1 MCGSRLL
8 MPTRI
13 AIAAATISLA
23 MPARCRSDDAASTA
37 FFESRIRPVL
47 VRHCYE
53 CHSHAVAK
61 PKGGLSLDSRDAI
74 RAGGESGPAVV
85 PGDVAN
91 SLLIGAIRHES
102 FEMPPKK
109 KLPES
114 VIADFVKWIE
124 IGAPDPRD
132 VPPDPNAVASELWEA
147 QFQERLNWWSLQPVI
162 RSEVPAVKD
171 SRWSPQAIDRF
182 ILSKLEEHQLR
193 PATNADKR
201 TLIRRLSFALTGLPP
216 TRQQLA
222 EFLADESASAYEAL
236 VDRLLDSPHFGE
248 RWARHWMDVVRYTD
262 TYGYEWDIPAKGA
275 WRYRDYLIRAFNE
288 DVPFDQLVREQI
300 AGDLLES
307 PRLNATDQIN
317 ESLIGPM
324 FFQMG
329 ENRHGDSSEFNGI
342 HQEMLDNKIDAFS
355 KAFQAMTIACA
366 RCHDHK
372 LDAISQREYYAL
384 AGSFMSSRW
393 VTNTIDLPQRN
404 AEVIQSLKAIK
415 GGLRIALRVRWR
427 AESAKWARESFSPIL
442 SAASRVESQ
451 GEKDSRPLPLKHPL
465 YAWSRITAETPP
477 NVDIASV
484 WSAVAKEYAD
494 ASEGR
499 TTENKAHFKLI
510 ADFRQGIPDGWSVDG
525 VGLREIVRS
534 GDFMVALE
542 GDSAVQSILPGGLF
556 TNSLSPRL
564 NGSLRA
570 PYLNTFTH
578 GHISFECCGGDFA
591 AQRTV
596 YDNAFLT
603 EKQVYLKHAMPT
615 WELLSTV
622 PAMRDRRIF
631 IEFATK
637 TSNPNFPPRVGLGGT
652 TTAEQE
658 SDPRSWFGIT
668 RVVTHDAPFTPQDE
682 LRRFASLLAGDPPET
697 LEDAAAR
704 YTAWFASAVEAWQ
717 NDSASPDDVEL
728 LNWLLDNKVL
738 DNAIGQDDGS
748 PIARLVAEYR
758 RTEKRLKTPCTVNGM
773 ADIDEG
779 YDYHLNV
786 RGDYDHLGD
795 AVPRGFVRAVTGS
808 QRAFASSRSGRRELA
823 EFVASPE
830 NPLTAR
836 VFVNRVWHWIFG
848 TGIVSTPSDFGHL
861 GDLPSHPE
869 LLDYLATQ
877 FVDDAWSMKKL
888 IRDIVLTET
897 FRQAGTVDQLA
908 LDVDPKNRLL
918 HHAPLRRLEAEAIR
932 DAILAVSG
940 RLDPQLF
947 GPPIDPARANE
958 DPQKRLFSGPL
969 DGNGKRSIYTKITI
983 MEPPRLLALFNQP
996 EPKIPTGQRD
1006 VTNTPAQ
1013 SLALLNDPFV
1023 EQQAEHWAKR
1033 LIEVG
1038 HRNPED
1044 RINSMSEAALGRS
1057 ATDEELHRWS
1067 VMVDDLTT
1075 LHDVAPGEQMG
1086 SVAVWKDVAHTIFN
1100 LKEFLYTR

>member
-1 MCGSRLL
+1 MIGSCFQLL
-8 MPTRI
+8 TRI
-13 AIAAATISLA
+13 AIAAIAICLVMT
-23 MPARCRSDDAASTA
+23 PWCRSEDAASSEL
-37 FFESRIRPVL
+37 FESRIRPML

-53 CHSHAVAK
+53 CHSHAVAE
-61 PKGGLSLDSRDAI
+61 PKGGLRVDSRDAI
-74 RAGGESGPAVV
+74 RAGGETGPAVV
-85 PGDVAN
+85 PGDVAK
-91 SLLIGAIRHES
+91 SLLIAAIRHES
-102 FEMPPKK
+102 FEMPPNM

-132 VPPDPNAVASELWEA
+132 APPDPNAVASELWEA
-147 QFQERLNWWSLQPVI
+147 QFQERLNWWSLQPVV
-162 RSEVPAVKD
+162 RPEVPVVKD
-171 SRWSPQAIDRF
+171 SQWSAQAIDRF
-182 ILSKLEEHQLR
+182 ILAKLEERQLR
-193 PATNADKR
+193 PATSADKP
-201 TLIRRLSFALTGLPP
+201 TLIRRLSFTLTGLPP
-216 TRQQLA
+216 TPQQVA
-222 EFLADESASAYEAL
+222 QFLEDESSSAYEAL

-275 WRYRDYLIRAFNE
+275 WRYRDYLIRAFNR
-288 DVPFDQLVREQI
+288 DVPFEQLVREQI
-300 AGDLLES
+300 AGDLLEP
-307 PRLNATDQIN
+307 PRVNTTDQIN
-317 ESLIGPM
+317 ESLIGTM

-393 VTNTIDLPQRN
+393 VTNTIDLPQRH
-404 AEVIQSLKAIK
+404 ADVIAQLKAIK
-415 GGLRIALRVRWR
+415 AKLRSALATAWLTELQQISSKLPV
-427 AESAKWARESFSPIL
+427 AE
-442 SAASRVESQ
+442 Q
-451 GEKDSRPLPLKHPL
+451 PLPLEDPL
-465 YAWSRITAETPP
+465 YAWKRIHDESAQGGE
-477 NVDIASV
+477 IASV
-484 WSAVAKEYAD
+484 WSAVAKAYAD
-494 ASEGR
+494 ASAAR
-499 TTENKAHFKLI
+499 TTENKAHFQLV

-542 GDSAVQSILPGGLF
+542 GDSAVRSISPGGLF

-564 NGSLRA
+564 NGAVRT
-570 PYLNTFTH
+570 PYLNTFTQ

-603 EKQVYLKHAMPT
+603 EKQVYLTNTTPK

-637 TSNPNFPPRVGLGGT
+637 TSNPNFPPRAGLGGAT
-652 TTAEQE
+652 TPEQE
-658 SDPRSWFGIT
+658 FDPQSWFGIT
-668 RVVTHDAPFTPQDE
+668 RVVTHDAPFTPKDE
-682 LRRFASLLAGDPPET
+682 LTRFTSLLAGDVPKD
-697 LEDAAAR
+697 LEQAAAR
-704 YTAWFASAVEAWQ
+704 YVEWLTSAVDAWQ
-717 NDSASPDDVEL
+717 NDTASPEDVER
-728 LNWLLDNKVL
+728 LNWLLDNKFL
-738 DNAIGQDDGS
+738 DNTIGRDAGS

-758 RTEKRLKTPCTVNGM
+758 KTEELLATPCTVNGM
-773 ADIDEG
+773 ADIEDG
-779 YDYHLNV
+779 YDYRLNV
-786 RGDYDHLGD
+786 RGDYDQLSD

-808 QRAFASSRSGRRELA
+808 PQAFASMRSGRLELA
-823 EFVASPE
+823 EFVASAE

-836 VFVNRVWHWIFG
+836 VFVNRAWHWIFG

-861 GDLPSHPE
+861 GDRPTHPE
-869 LLDYLATQ
+869 LLDYVAAQ
-877 FVDDAWSMKKL
+877 FVEDGWSMKKL
-888 IRDIVLTET
+888 IRAIVLTET
-897 FRQAGTVDQLA
+897 FRQAGSVDQSA
-908 LDVDPKNRLL
+908 RDIDPKNRLL
-918 HHAPLRRLEAEAIR
+918 HHYPLRRLEAEAIR
-932 DAILAVSG
+932 DAILAVSA

-947 GPPIDPARANE
+947 GPPIDPVRANE

-969 DGNGKRSIYTKITI
+969 DGSGRRSIYTKITI

-996 EPKIPTGQRD
+996 EPKISTGQRD

-1023 EQQAEHWAKR
+1023 EQQAKHWATR
-1033 LIEVG
+1033 LIEVD
-1038 HRNPED
+1038 HRTAAD
-1044 RINSMSEAALGRS
+1044 RVTYMCEVALGRP
-1057 ATDEELHRWS
+1057 ATAEELARWS
-1067 VMVDDLTT
+1067 LMVDDLAS
-1075 LHDVAPGEQMG
+1075 LHKVAPDEQMA

-1100 LKEFLYTR
+1100 LKEFLYIR